1 MCYTIKKMLY
11 KSSEC
16 QREEKYKNMTLYKV
30 LAESPE
36 GFTVALSAKLNEFYN
51 IIEPKIEAIGN
62 TTFFISVDDKK
73 QLLRDFM
80 DFCISCTNNYPDAY
94 DKKDDSVMPE
104 SMWRD
109 NVDIYSWILTIHD
122 SDGETSDIYHIND
135 SKYGAMGKMFNF
147 IKNDA
152 DDEIWEYGS
161 EEFNDIETIRKDVEY
176 YGYNVYADHH
186 IDYTLIR
193 SDAIPAA

>member
-16 QREEKYKNMTLYKV
+16 QKEEKYKDMTLYKV

-36 GFTVALSAKLNEFYN
+36 GFNVVLSAKLDKLYRV
-51 IIEPKIEAIGN
+51 IEPKIEAIGN
-62 TTFFISVDDKK
+62 TTFFISVNDKK

-80 DFCISCTNNYPDAY
+80 IFCISCTNNYPDAY
-94 DKKDDSVMPE
+94 NKKDNSVMTE
-104 SMWRD
+104 RMWQD
-109 NVDIYSWILTIHD
+109 HTYVYSWILTIHN